1 MKVTLEN
8 IKKIDYFIRN
18 CEEEYDYE
26 TGQLMLKSI
35 LTDLNELNE
44 LLINKNE
51 SYKQLYLDWQDY
63 HNEYSPE
70 RVDPCP
76 DYYGYYSLIEGK
88 KVIGDKMTIEELDN
102 AIFIIKEFIES
113 IW

>member
-1 MKVTLEN
+1 MIIDN
-8 IKKIDYFIRN
+8 IKKIDVLPEKERDLISSLLDEIR
-18 CEEEYDYE
+18 E
-26 TGQLMLKSI
+26 
-35 LTDLNELNE
+35 
-44 LLINKNE
+44 INKSVNNHRN
-51 SYKQLYLDWQDY
+51 YFYDLTIDWQDY

-76 DYYGYYSLIEGK
+76 DYYSYYSLVEGN

>member
-1 MKVTLEN
+1 MIIDN
-8 IKKIDYFIRN
+8 IEKLDLLPDNER
-18 CEEEYDYE
+18 
-26 TGQLMLKSI
+26 QLVIS
-35 LTDLNELNE
+35 
-44 LLINKNE
+44 LLDEIKEINKEVNNHRNYFYHLE
-51 SYKQLYLDWQDY
+51 VDWQDY

>member
-1 MKVTLEN
+1 MIIDN
-8 IKKIDYFIRN
+8 IKKLDVLP
-18 CEEEYDYE
+18 EEER
-26 TGQLMLKSI
+26 
-35 LTDLNELNE
+35 DLISS
-44 LLINKNE
+44 LLDEIREINKEVNNHRN
-51 SYKQLYLDWQDY
+51 YFYDLDIDWQDY

>member
-1 MKVTLEN
+1 MIIDN
-8 IKKIDYFIRN
+8 IKKLDVLP
-18 CEEEYDYE
+18 EEER
-26 TGQLMLKSI
+26 
-35 LTDLNELNE
+35 DLIHS
-44 LLINKNE
+44 LLDEITEINKNVNNHRNYFYHLE
-51 SYKQLYLDWQDY
+51 IDWQDY

>member
-1 MKVTLEN
+1 MIIDN
-8 IKKIDYFIRN
+8 IKKLDVLP
-18 CEEEYDYE
+18 EEERD
-26 TGQLMLKSI
+26 
-35 LTDLNELNE
+35 
-44 LLINKNE
+44 LINSLLDEIREINKAVNNHRN
-51 SYKQLYLDWQDY
+51 YFYDLDIDWQDY